1 MKQLR
6 GLYAITD
13 EKLIPENRFAETV
26 EQALLGGARIIQ
38 YRDKSSYAK
47 KRFSQASALKI
58 MCDQYNAILIIND
71 DIELALEVDADGIH
85 IGINDITLTE
95 ARNKIGDKKII
106 GVSCYNKFELAEQA
120 VAEGADYIAFGSFF
134 SSSIKPE
141 AARAKPDLLL
151 TAKQRFNIPV
161 CAIGG
166 ITSDNANIL
175 IESGA
180 DMLAVI
186 SYIYDNDNVLSASQR
201 ISQFFKA
208 SSLKK

>member
-1 MKQLR
+1 MKRLR

-13 EKLIPENRFAETV
+13 EKLIPENIFSETV

-38 YRDKSSYAK
+38 YRDKSTNTK
-47 KRFSQASALKI
+47 KRIAQALSLKNI
-58 MCDQYNAILIIND
+58 CDQYNALLIIND

-85 IGINDITLTE
+85 IGIHDTPLQQARTE
-95 ARNKIGDKKII
+95 IGTEKII
-106 GVSCYNKFELAEQA
+106 GVSCYNKFVLAEQA

-134 SSSIKPE
+134 PSSIKPE
-141 AARAKPDLLL
+141 AARASTDLLL
-151 TAKQRFNIPV
+151 AAKQKFNIPV

-175 IESGA
+175 IEYGA

-186 SYIYDNDNVLSASQR
+186 SDIYANDNVLSASQH
-201 ISQFFKA
+201 ISQFFNP
-208 SSLKK
+208 SSLKI

>member
-13 EKLIPENRFAETV
+13 EKLIPENLFTSTV

-38 YRDKSSYAK
+38 YRDKSTNVK
-47 KRFSQASALKI
+47 KRITQALSLKNI
-58 MCDQYNAILIIND
+58 CDQYNALLIIND
-71 DIELALEVDADGIH
+71 DIELALKVNADGIH
-85 IGINDITLTE
+85 IGIHDTPLQQARTE
-95 ARNKIGDKKII
+95 IGTEKII

-134 SSSIKPE
+134 ASGIKPE
-141 AARAKPDLLL
+141 AARASTDLLL
-151 TAKQRFNIPV
+151 AAKQKFDIPV

-175 IESGA
+175 IEHGA

-186 SYIYDNDNVLSASQR
+186 SDIYANNNVLSASQR
-201 ISQFFKA
+201 ISQFFNA
-208 SSLKK
+208 S